1 MIVYE
6 GIKKEFRDSVRTER
20 IADEIRENILQKL
33 GRHTAD
39 NEYVSWVNSLRY
51 MSDAVGDPEIPEDAG
66 IAIEFNIPQTAKR
79 VDFMISGYD
88 ENGNPGMVIIEL
100 KQWSKLKKV
109 EKSDS
114 LVETYTGNALRK
126 VVHPSYQA
134 WSYAQLIADY
144 NTAVQDEK
152 IRLEPCAC
160 LHNYTRKRN
169 DPLDDAQYEAYTS
182 QAPAFTYGQI
192 WKLQSFI
199 KKCVRKGDNKEILYR
214 IDHGK
219 IRPSKSLQNAIASMI
234 KGNEEFIM
242 IDEQRVVYED
252 IIRIS
257 EQCQK
262 DHKKR
267 TVICTGG
274 PGTGKS
280 VIAVR
285 LLAEL
290 TNRGQFVQYV
300 SKNSAPRDVYK
311 VKLKGKVKKSSV
323 DNMFKGSG
331 TYTEAGKNMVHT
343 LLVDEA
349 HRLNEKSG
357 MFHNMGENQI
367 KEVIHAAGCSVFF
380 IDESQRVTMD
390 DIGSVDEIKKW
401 AEEEQSEV
409 YEMELLSQF
418 RCNGSNGY
426 LSWIDDVLEIRETAN
441 YSLDGIDYD
450 FQVFDSPEEVRQ
462 RIIEKNRL
470 ANRARILAGYCWNW
484 PKEHRKDT
492 GFHDITIGDFG
503 ISWNLDTGESF
514 AIGEN
519 SVNEAGCIHTTQ
531 GLEFDYVGVI
541 IGDDMR
547 FENGH
552 VITDFTKRAKTD
564 QSLKGIKKLYKEN
577 PQEAGRRADEII
589 KNTYRTLMTRGMK
602 GCYVY
607 CTDPELEAYMKR
619 RLALYVQA
627 INEKTKDFS
636 KKPD

>member
-1 MIVYE
+1 MIVYD
-6 GIKKEFRDSVRTER
+6 GTKQDFLNSVDTDS
-20 IADEIRENILQKL
+20 IAEEIRENILRKM
-33 GRHTAD
+33 GRHTSE
-39 NEYVSWVNSLRY
+39 NEYRSWVNSMQY
-51 MSDAVGDPEIPEDAG
+51 MYNTMNDPEIPCDAG
-66 IAIEFNIPQTAKR
+66 VAIEFNIPQTAKR

-100 KQWSKLKKV
+100 KQWEKINKV

-144 NTAVQDEK
+144 NTAVQDDK
-152 IRLEPCAC
+152 VRLEPCAY
-160 LHNYTRKRN
+160 LHNYKRSKN
-169 DPLDDAQYEAYTS
+169 DPLDDSQYAPYTS
-182 QAPAFTYGQI
+182 QAPAFTNGQI
-192 WKLQSFI
+192 LRLREFI
-199 KKCVRKGDNKEILYR
+199 KKCVKKGDGREILYR

-242 IDEQRVVYED
+242 IDEQRVVFEE
-252 IIRIS
+252 IIRLS
-257 EQCQK
+257 EKCQK

-331 TYTEAGKNMVHT
+331 TYTEADRNMVHT

-357 MFHNMGENQI
+357 MFHNIGENQI

-390 DIGSVDEIKKW
+390 DIGSVEEIKKW
-401 AEEEQSEV
+401 AREEQSEI

-441 YSLDGIDYD
+441 FSLEGIDYD
-450 FQVFDSPEEVRQ
+450 FQIFDSPEEVRQ

-470 ANRARILAGYCWNW
+470 ENRARILAGYCWNW
-484 PKEHRKDT
+484 PKEHRKDS

-503 ISWNLDTGESF
+503 ISWNLDSGEAF
-514 AIGEN
+514 AIGEE

-547 FENGH
+547 YENGH

-577 PQEAGRRADEII
+577 PEKAGHRADEII

-607 CTDPELEAYMKR
+607 CTDPGMKEYLKK
-619 RLALYVQA
+619 RLAMYATALRG
-627 INEKTKDFS
+627 S
-636 KKPD
+636 KPVR

>member
-252 IIRIS
+252 IIRVS

-401 AEEEQSEV
+401 AEKEQSEV

-619 RLALYVQA
+619 RLALYAQA

>member
-242 IDEQRVVYED
+242 IDEQRVVYEE

-390 DIGSVDEIKKW
+390 DIGSVEEIKKW

-450 FQVFDSPEEVRQ
+450 FQVLIP
-462 RIIEKNRL
+462 
-470 ANRARILAGYCWNW
+470 
-484 PKEHRKDT
+484 RK
-492 GFHDITIGDFG
+492 
-503 ISWNLDTGESF
+503 
-514 AIGEN
+514 
-519 SVNEAGCIHTTQ
+519 
-531 GLEFDYVGVI
+531 
-541 IGDDMR
+541 
-547 FENGH
+547 
-552 VITDFTKRAKTD
+552 K
-564 QSLKGIKKLYKEN
+564 
-577 PQEAGRRADEII
+577 
-589 KNTYRTLMTRGMK
+589 
-602 GCYVY
+602 
-607 CTDPELEAYMKR
+607 
-619 RLALYVQA
+619 
-627 INEKTKDFS
+627 
-636 KKPD
+636 